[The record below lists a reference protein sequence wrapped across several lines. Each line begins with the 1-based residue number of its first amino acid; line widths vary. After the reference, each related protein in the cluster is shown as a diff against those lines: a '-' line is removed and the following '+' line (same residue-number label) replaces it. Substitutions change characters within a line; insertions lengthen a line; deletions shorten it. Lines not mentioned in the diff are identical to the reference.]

1 MVTSSLCSSCG
12 LLGSFGLLSPVGTK
26 KVGPG
31 LSAKPILSKARH
43 NYASSAQRS
52 NYVEPRMTSPAGESR
67 FKLCCDCAS
76 IMLRSYYYVA
86 SNPGPTEL
94 DVSSSVR
101 TGRHAPTHLPNFF
114 LGTNGAHVVCCSK
127 VCEQTKTT
135 NNTVTASL
143 CGWKPKTCNTGSGYK
158 AGVRISKQQCSDNP
172 VRVSRTKSFSLQPA
186 MWRQEGR
193 CTAKLKA
200 LVQNK
205 KEIHPLAHSRLWMT
219 LKTGRPMLLLS
230 ACVKLPALASSRKL
244 CRHSSG
250 SVYIMAVICLVQLR
264 LKAKFLPANVD
275 SVCTMTSL

>member
-52 NYVEPRMTSPAGESR
+52 NYVELRMTSPAGELR
-67 FKLCCDCAS
+67 FKLCCNCAS

-94 DVSSSVR
+94 DKSSSVR

-127 VCEQTKTT
+127 VC
-135 NNTVTASL
+135 A
-143 CGWKPKTCNTGSGYK
+143 
-158 AGVRISKQQCSDNP
+158 SKQKPQTTQLQHLCVDGNP
-172 VRVSRTKSFSLQPA
+172 RHATPA
-186 MWRQEGR
+186 QGTRQV
-193 CTAKLKA
+193 CA
-200 LVQNK
+200 
-205 KEIHPLAHSRLWMT
+205 S
-219 LKTGRPMLLLS
+219 
-230 ACVKLPALASSRKL
+230 ASSSAL
-244 CRHSSG
+244 TTQFVCHAQNYSHSNQPCG
-250 SVYIMAVICLVQLR
+250 GRREGVQQ
-264 LKAKFLPANVD
+264 
-275 SVCTMTSL
+275 S